1 MVQNGWPACDFEPV
15 AWQTPEFQHTSR
27 RQQLKARGP
36 YQACVPA
43 LIAEVH
49 PVLPSELVAELED
62 AATAI
67 ARFDNEIGSFVAPFD
82 AILMRSES
90 ASSSEVENLT
100 ASAKQLALAS
110 IGEKNSRNAQI
121 VVDNVSAM
129 RAALN
134 LGEAPTG
141 SAIIEMHR
149 ALLGRSQ
156 PEICGAWRSRAVWV
170 GGQSPHTAEFVGPES
185 SRIGV
190 LIADLE
196 GFMQRTD
203 LPVLAQVA
211 LAHAQFET
219 IHPFEDGNG
228 RTGRALVQG
237 LLRHTGLAENT
248 AIPISAGLLHDTKRY
263 FSALSAYRR
272 GDIEPIIRTFTEATF
287 RAISNGRA
295 LVKNLQQ
302 ITDGWSAAH
311 KFRAKSAASRV
322 IGVLVEQ
329 PVVSIKLL
337 QVRLGLSAPALA
349 AGVEQLVEAGVL
361 KPLNT
366 NKRNRIWFAEDV
378 LVALDDF
385 AARSRRR

>member
-1 MVQNGWPACDFEPV
+1 MQNSDFLGDGHASTPVVSSSAGWPACDYESV
-15 AWQTPEFQHTSR
+15 TWQTPGNQHTSR

-43 LIAEVH
+43 FIAGVH

-67 ARFDNEIGSFVAPFD
+67 ARFDFEIGGFVAPFD

-100 ASAKQLALAS
+100 AGAKQLALAS

-129 RAALN
+129 RAALA

-156 PEICGAWRSRAVWV
+156 PEICGAWRSKAVWV
-170 GGQSPHTAEFVGPES
+170 RGHSPHTAEYVGPES
-185 SRIGV
+185 ARINE

-196 GFMQRTD
+196 IFMQRTD
-203 LPVLAQVA
+203 LPILAQVA

-228 RTGRALVQG
+228 RTGHVATESSARAPVVP
-237 LLRHTGLAENT
+237 A
-248 AIPISAGLLHDTKRY
+248 SAGCR
-263 FSALSAYRR
+263 
-272 GDIEPIIRTFTEATF
+272 
-287 RAISNGRA
+287 NGG
-295 LVKNLQQ
+295 NESG
-302 ITDGWSAAH
+302 GWP
-311 KFRAKSAASRV
+311 
-322 IGVLVEQ
+322 G
-329 PVVSIKLL
+329 
-337 QVRLGLSAPALA
+337 
-349 AGVEQLVEAGVL
+349 
-361 KPLNT
+361 
-366 NKRNRIWFAEDV
+366 
-378 LVALDDF
+378 
-385 AARSRRR
+385 